1 MPKTKVAVTIDAE
14 LLGRLDALI
23 AKRRFPSR
31 SQAIETA
38 VEEKLARLKR
48 ARLAIECAKL
58 DPKVEKA
65 IAEEGLGQDVE
76 AWPEF

>member
-1 MPKTKVAVTIDAE
+1 MAKAKVAVTIDAE

-23 AKRRFPSR
+23 ARRRFSNR

-48 ARLAIECAKL
+48 ARLARECAKL
-58 DPKVEKA
+58 DPKLEKRL
-65 IAEEGLGQDVE
+65 AEEGLALDVKT
-76 AWPEF
+76 WPEF